1 MNNDPLINH
10 TNVNSMATL
19 DPGSY
24 NLSIDYAKSVYP
36 PPVSSV
42 VFTDQYGQTISTDE
56 QVRDSYD
63 MLLEQSTRIENLYSD
78 ISFMQ
83 SQFMLMKQDYDALVL
98 ELKKYNAIPG
108 GGKDGIL

>member
-1 MNNDPLINH
+1 MNNDPLTIQGNA
-10 TNVNSMATL
+10 NSFATL
-19 DPGSY
+19 DPGAY
-24 NLSIDYAKSVYP
+24 NLSIDYAKSVYQ
-36 PPVSSV
+36 PPVSSI

-56 QVRDSYD
+56 QVRDSHD

-83 SQFMLMKQDYDALVL
+83 SQFMLMKQDHDALVL

-108 GGKDGIL
+108 GGRDGIL